1 MKDFIPAAFGSSG
14 PPAIPCT
21 DGTNHSL
28 WFDESDFPLV
38 ITDDYYQVDP
48 AFVANMK
55 MFDWCNGAN
64 IIVID
69 NYGAETRMRKLD
81 WEVMKTAAVDRKSLN
96 IVPSDYSQEDLDE
109 YSNSRQPSD
118 VYHRMQSIMDKV
130 GEQ

>member
-1 MKDFIPAAFGSSG
+1 MLKILSSLSQCLSYFQQPISVFDF
-14 PPAIPCT
+14 
-21 DGTNHSL
+21 
-28 WFDESDFPLV
+28 
-38 ITDDYYQVDP
+38 
-48 AFVANMK
+48 
-55 MFDWCNGAN
+55 
-64 IIVID
+64 D